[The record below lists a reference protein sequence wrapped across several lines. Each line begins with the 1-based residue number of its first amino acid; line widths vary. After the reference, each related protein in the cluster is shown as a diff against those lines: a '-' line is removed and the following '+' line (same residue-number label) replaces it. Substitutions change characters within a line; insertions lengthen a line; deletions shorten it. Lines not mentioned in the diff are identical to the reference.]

1 MSFCGTSP
9 CGEGEKLAVVKISV
23 TLTIFLVA
31 FIVAGSFAAPKPG
44 MLPGAMEAQQPVQPE
59 VATADPLG
67 RSTPQGTV
75 FGFVKSA
82 SQGNYDQALQ
92 YLDTKITGIRARKL
106 IDAVQ
111 VILDRGFS
119 GKLAIL
125 SNKPEGYV
133 DDNLPPSKERVGT
146 VKTPS
151 GSLEILLERVQRGN
165 NPPIWLFSAET
176 LKTIPEIYKE
186 LDVRTIDSYLPK
198 FLVNTWFIWFP
209 LWQWLLILLLIPLSF
224 GLSILVTRFSTLM
237 LLFSVHRIAKVRV
250 DQHVARLTGPIRI
263 LVFAL
268 AIWFISFLSSSV
280 LLSAF
285 WTYVALTL
293 TVIGATWLC
302 VRVIDVLSKLKQK
315 QLAVVSLEKISLVQL
330 VGKLSQILA
339 VIVGTL
345 VIFYIAGINIAAVLT
360 GLGIGGIAIAFAAQ
374 KTLENLF
381 GGIMIISDH
390 PIRVGDFCRAG
401 DYLGIIEN
409 IGLRSTRIRTLK
421 RTVVS
426 VPNGQLAVMSLENFT
441 MRDKIWFHHTL
452 HLRYETT
459 ADQLR
464 YVLAE
469 IRKML
474 YEHSKVESPSARIR
488 LTGFGSSSL
497 DLEVFAYVLETQY
510 EPFLH
515 IQEDLLLRIMDIIEA
530 SGSGFA
536 FPSQTTYVAGDVS
549 LDTVKSQKAM
559 ETVRQ
564 WREQGKLPFPDFSPE
579 MIAEIENKTEYPPP
593 DSALRDKRKE

>member
-1 MSFCGTSP
+1 M
-9 CGEGEKLAVVKISV
+9 AKITV
-23 TLTIFLVA
+23 TLTIFLVP
-31 FIVAGSFAAPKPG
+31 FIVAVSFAAPKPG
-44 MLPGAMEAQQPVQPE
+44 LLPGAKEAQRPVEPE
-59 VATADPLG
+59 TAYTDPLG

-82 SQGNYDQALQ
+82 SQGDYDQALQ
-92 YLDTKITGIRARKL
+92 YLDTKIMGIRARQL
-106 IDAVQ
+106 TDAVQ
-111 VILDRGFS
+111 VVLERGFS
-119 GKLAIL
+119 GKLAML
-125 SNKPEGYV
+125 SNKPEGYL

-165 NPPIWLFSAET
+165 NPPVWLFSAET
-176 LKTIPEIYKE
+176 LKNVPEIYKE
-186 LDVRTIDSYLPK
+186 LNVRTLDTYLPK
-198 FLVNTWFIWFP
+198 FLVNTWFLWFP

-250 DQHVARLTGPIRI
+250 DHHVARLTGPIRVLI
-263 LVFAL
+263 FAL
-268 AIWFISFLSSSV
+268 AIWFISLLSRSV

-302 VRVIDVLSKLKQK
+302 VRVIDVLFKLKQS
-315 QLAVVSLEKISLVQL
+315 QFMLSDKISMVQL
-330 VGKLSQILA
+330 GRKLSKIMA

-381 GGIMIISDH
+381 GGIMIISDQ
-390 PIRVGDFCRAG
+390 PVRVGDFCRAG
-401 DYLGIIEN
+401 EHLGTVEN
-409 IGLRSTRIRTLK
+409 IGLRSTRIRTLE

-426 VPNGQLAVMSLENFT
+426 VPNGQLAVMSLENLT
-441 MRDKIWFHHTL
+441 MRDKTWFHHTL
-452 HLRYETT
+452 KLRYETT

-464 YVLAE
+464 YILAE
-469 IRKML
+469 IRKMM
-474 YEHSKVESPSARIR
+474 YQHPKVESSSARVRFI
-488 LTGFGSSSL
+488 GMGDSSL
-497 DLEVFAYVLETQY
+497 KLEVFAYVLETQY
-510 EPFLH
+510 EAFLP

-536 FPSQTTYVAGDVS
+536 FPSQTTYLAGDVG
-549 LDTVKSQKAM
+549 LDAAKSQKAIEM
-559 ETVRQ
+559 VRQ

-579 MIAEIENKTEYPPP
+579 TISEIDSKIEYPPP
-593 DSALRDKRKE
+593 ESALRKKRKE